1 MNRSDP
7 ATGFRLDPRLEQDTI
22 AVGDLPLC
30 RLLLMRNA
38 DYPWFI
44 LVPRRDGAREIHAL
58 APSDRR
64 LLLEESCA
72 LAAAMQEAFRP
83 DTLNVAKLGNVVAQL
98 HLHHVARR
106 AGDPAWPGPVWGL
119 PVREMHSEGSGAA
132 VIRELLERLPFTPR

>member
-1 MNRSDP
+1 MNRSRS
-7 ATGFRLDPRLEQDTI
+7 ATGFQLDQRLHQDTV
-22 AVGDLPLC
+22 AVGDFPLC

-44 LVPRRDGAREIHAL
+44 LVPRRDSVREIHAL
-58 APSDRR
+58 APADRT

-72 LAAAMQEAFRP
+72 LSVAMQEAFRP

-106 AGDPAWPGPVWGL
+106 VGDPAWPGPVWGQ
-119 PVREMHSEGSGAA
+119 PAREVHSETSAAA
-132 VIRELLERLPFTPR
+132 VIRVLLDRLPFAPR